1 MKKSVVI
8 LGFFFLFGNVSIAS
22 NSASAIKN
30 QVELSV
36 YGKSPLHLAISKGD
50 IEAVKK
56 FVLYGTNVNKMENN
70 MTPLMVAARFNHC
83 DIIKLLL
90 ANGADSSIENSQ
102 GLTALNYA
110 EYAKSADSITI
121 LKTLKENR
129 KNSK

>member
-56 FVLYGTNVNKMENN
+56 FVLYGTNVNRMENN
-70 MTPLMVAARFNHC
+70 MTPLMVAARFNYC
-83 DIIKLLL
+83 DILKLLL
-90 ANGADSSIENSQ
+90 ANGADSSIENSH
-102 GLTALNYA
+102 GLTALHYA
-110 EYAKSADSITI
+110 EYAKSADSVAI

>member
-8 LGFFFLFGNVSIAS
+8 LGFLFLFGNVSIAS

-70 MTPLMVAARFNHC
+70 MTPLMVAARFNYC

-90 ANGADSSIENSQ
+90 ANGADSSIENSH
-102 GLTALNYA
+102 GLTALHYA
-110 EYAKSADSITI
+110 EYAKSADSVAI

>member
-1 MKKSVVI
+1 MKKTVII
-8 LGFFFLFGNVSIAS
+8 LGLFILFGSVSNAS
-22 NSASAIKN
+22 NSALRSKK
-30 QVELSV
+30 QVEFSV

-56 FVLYGTNVNKMENN
+56 FMLYGTNVNKIENN

-83 DIIKLLL
+83 EIIKLLL
-90 ANGADSSIENSQ
+90 ANGADSSIENSH

-110 EYAKSADSITI
+110 EYAKSTDSIAI

-129 KNSK
+129 KSSK

>member
-8 LGFFFLFGNVSIAS
+8 LGLFFLVGNVSIAS
-22 NSASAIKN
+22 NSAFAAKS
-30 QVELSV
+30 QVEFSV

-70 MTPLMVAARFNHC
+70 MTPLMVAARFNYC

-102 GLTALNYA
+102 GLTALHYA

-129 KNSK
+129 KNK

>member
-8 LGFFFLFGNVSIAS
+8 LGFLFLFGNVSIAS

-30 QVELSV
+30 QIELSV

-56 FVLYGTNVNKMENN
+56 FVLYGTNVNRMENN
-70 MTPLMVAARFNHC
+70 MTPLMVAARFNYC
-83 DIIKLLL
+83 DILKLLL
-90 ANGADSSIENSQ
+90 ANGADSSIENSH
-102 GLTALNYA
+102 GLTALHYA
-110 EYAKSADSITI
+110 EYAKSADSVAI